1 MIIYLSLSQSVAL
14 NDGQDQVRGL
24 RTVVIDAVDRL
35 HEVLFR
41 FRLNRSS
48 CIGVA
53 IEAWEVAAGDLQ
65 PDTVPGF
72 KDLGG
77 GANGNVQF
85 LYLVRLHQYRLR
97 QRFAEASAQDAVGDR
112 LGAATGIDID
122 ELGGEIGIPC
132 RGGDEQHQFDR
143 TRDFFGTLK
152 RVPGVAKAVVAQ
164 LDAALVARSRV

>member
-14 NDGQDQVRGL
+14 DDGQDQVRGV
-24 RTVVIDAVDRL
+24 RTVVVDAVDRL

-85 LYLVRLHQYRLR
+85 VYLVRLHQYRLR

-122 ELGGEIGIPC
+122 ELGGEIGVPC
-132 RGGDEQHQFDR
+132 RGRDEQHQYDR
-143 TRDFFGTLK
+143 SGGFWGTLN
-152 RVPGVAKAVVAQ
+152 RPHGVANAVSPR
-164 LDAALVARSRV
+164 LHSPLV